1 MDPEKLL
8 ARILVETGALQLG
21 EFTLTSGAKSPVYI
35 DLRRLPSYPR
45 AFRAVLS
52 LLHAASLEAE
62 YDVVAGVAT
71 AGIAWAAGL
80 ALYAGKP
87 MAYVRGEK
95 KQHGLGRR
103 VEGVVE
109 GRTVLVVDDVA
120 TTGGSLAS
128 AVEALRGAGAEARYA
143 LVIVDREQGARER
156 LEGMGVRLMRV
167 ATLRGVLRAAAE
179 EGLLSREEAR
189 RVIASLYGEED

>member
-128 AVEALRGAGAEARYA
+128 AVEALRGAGAETRYA
-143 LVIVDREQGARER
+143 LVVVDREQGARER